1 MLTDINN
8 IPPNSQTPLPPDFFT
23 RGRQDLYDLFSAGL
37 MAKSAS
43 TCIPPPQAFVNL
55 APAGQPLAQV
65 TSNAA
70 SPALS
75 SAYIGPSPVPP
86 LASQVAQTQARV
98 QQLLVG
104 DNTALAAAVNQAGGQ
119 GTSGPTDYSNAAEV
133 LPMGQTANTTL
144 ERQPHTR
151 RRRVLPSTSV
161 PGAPW
166 GAASVS
172 VPQGGCR
179 TASQGLSGWAK
190 LFLFAGVAIIVLA
203 VADAR

>member
-8 IPPNSQTPLPPDFFT
+8 IPSNSQTPLPPDFFT

-55 APAGQPLAQV
+55 APAGRPLAQTTPNV
-65 TSNAA
+65 A

-75 SAYIGPSPVPP
+75 SAYVGPSPVPP
-86 LASQVAQTQARV
+86 LASQVAHTQARV

-104 DNTALAAAVNQAGGQ
+104 DPNALAAAVNQAGGQ
-119 GTSGPTDYSNAAEV
+119 GNSVAGNYSDAAEV
-133 LPMGQTANTTL
+133 LPMGQTENTVL
-144 ERQPHTR
+144 EQHPVAR
-151 RRRVLPSTSV
+151 RRRALPSTSV
-161 PGAPW
+161 PGSPW
-166 GAASVS
+166 GSPAVS
-172 VPQGGCR
+172 VPEGGCR

-190 LFLFAGVAIIVLA
+190 LFLFAGAAIVVLA
-203 VADAR
+203 VADGR